1 MTRFEEL
8 LEGHFA
14 NELSP
19 EEQTEFAAL
28 LRDDERRRLF
38 EAHQRTAALLTG
50 LTRHAPSP
58 TFTEEVVSRLPEQT
72 SSLHRRLWT
81 LLWAPRVVR
90 WNLAS
95 ALALTVVVLAMTPAV
110 WRKFVDGTTV
120 APPPRHV
127 VTLFRFSVEAP
138 GAQRVA
144 VAGDFNGWRT
154 DEIFLSDITGHGHF
168 AVTLP
173 LRPGRY
179 GYMFVVDGAAWM
191 TDPHATAYRDDGFGN
206 RNALVTIE
214 TPQTSRAP
222 NDRT

>member
-8 LEGHFA
+8 LEGHLA

-28 LRDDERRRLF
+28 LRDEERRRLF
-38 EAHQRTAALLTG
+38 EVHQRTAALLTG

-58 TFTEEVVSRLPEQT
+58 TFTEEVLSRLPEQT
-72 SSLHRRLWT
+72 SSLSGHLWT
-81 LLWAPRVVR
+81 LLWAPRVIR

-95 ALALTVVVLAMTPAV
+95 ALALSFVLAMTPAV
-110 WRKFVDGTTV
+110 WRKFVDGTAV
-120 APPPRHV
+120 APPPYHV

-138 GAQRVA
+138 GAQRISV
-144 VAGDFNGWRT
+144 VGDFNGWRT
-154 DEIFLSDITGHGHF
+154 DEIFLSDITGQGHF

-179 GYMFVVDGAAWM
+179 AYMFLVDGAAWV

-206 RNALVTIE
+206 RNAVVTIE

-222 NDRT
+222 NDT

>member
-8 LEGHFA
+8 VEGHLA

-19 EEQTEFAAL
+19 PEQTEFAAL
-28 LRDDERRRLF
+28 LRDEEHRRLL
-38 EAHQRTAALLTG
+38 EAHQRTATLLTG
-50 LTRHAPSP
+50 LTRLTPSP
-58 TFTEEVVSRLPEQT
+58 TFTEEVLSRLPESR
-72 SSLHRRLWT
+72 SSFWARSWT
-81 LLWAPRVVR
+81 RLWAPRTLR

-95 ALALTVVVLAMTPAV
+95 ALALMVVALAMAPVV
-110 WRKFVDGTTV
+110 WRTFVDGMAV
-120 APPPRHV
+120 APPPQHV

-154 DEIFLSDITGHGHF
+154 DEIFLSDTTGQGHF
-168 AVTLP
+168 AVSLP

-179 GYMFVVDGAAWM
+179 AYMFVVDGSTWV

-222 NDRT
+222 NDT

>member
-8 LEGHFA
+8 LEGHLT
-14 NELSP
+14 NTLLP
-19 EEQTEFAAL
+19 QEQTEFAAL
-28 LRDDERRRLF
+28 LRDEEHRRLF
-38 EAHQRTAALLTG
+38 ETHQRMATLLLG

-58 TFTEEVVSRLPEQT
+58 TFTEEVLSRLPEQMP
-72 SSLHRRLWT
+72 SLLGRLWT
-81 LLWAPRVVR
+81 FLWAQRVVR

-95 ALALTVVVLAMTPAV
+95 ALALMVVVLAMTPVV
-110 WRKFVDGTTV
+110 WRKLVDGTAV
-120 APPPRHV
+120 SPPPQHV

-154 DEIFLSDITGHGHF
+154 DEIFLSDTTGRGHF
-168 AVTLP
+168 AVSLP

-179 GYMFVVDGAAWM
+179 AYMFVVDGTAWV

-214 TPQTSRAP
+214 TPQISRAP
-222 NDRT
+222 NDT

>member
-8 LEGHFA
+8 VEGHLA

-19 EEQTEFAAL
+19 QEQTEFAAL
-28 LRDDERRRLF
+28 LRDEEHQRLF
-38 EAHQRTAALLTG
+38 EAHQRTATLLTG
-50 LTRHAPSP
+50 LRRHAPSP
-58 TFTEEVVSRLPEQT
+58 TFTEEVLSRLPEPRST
-72 SSLHRRLWT
+72 FRARWWT
-81 LLWAPRVVR
+81 LLWEPRTLR

-95 ALALTVVVLAMTPAV
+95 AAVLALVVLAMTPV
-110 WRKFVDGTTV
+110 IWRTFLDGTAV
-120 APPPRHV
+120 APPPDHV
-127 VTLFRFSVEAP
+127 ATLFRFSVEAP

-154 DEIFLSDITGHGHF
+154 DEIFLSDTTGQGHF
-168 AVTLP
+168 MVTLP

-179 GYMFVVDGAAWM
+179 AYMFVVDGVTWV

-214 TPQTSRAP
+214 TPQTSRGP